1 MVLFSLDCSYKK
13 NDFRP
18 WYLTKFHPGHTSFT
32 LTFTLDNLICLPW
45 LQLSLASL
53 IHKSLF
59 PVLSN
64 SLLVLQIY
72 MSNCSLYTSYCCPAL
87 NLHMLKNQTPISH
100 TSFYRDRRDLCH
112 SFLSLCQKPQSFF
125 DWTFTS
131 YLWVI
136 TNSFWF
142 YHFSSQGFSSLSLSI
157 PETADL
163 FQALI
168 LSLLEYCNNFFAF
181 KLSFLNLLSILL
193 PKWDFLTNLT
203 TSLLFP

>member
-32 LTFTLDNLICLPW
+32 LTFILDNLICLPW
-45 LQLSLASL
+45 LQLSLSSL
-53 IHKSLF
+53 THKSLF

-64 SLLVLQIY
+64 SLLALQIY
-72 MSNCSLYTSYCCPAL
+72 MSNCSLYISYCCPTL
-87 NLHMLKNQTPISH
+87 NLHMLTNQTPISH

-125 DWTFTS
+125 NWTFTS

-142 YHFSSQGFSSLSLSI
+142 YHFSSQGFSSLSPS
-157 PETADL
+157 
-163 FQALI
+163 
-168 LSLLEYCNNFFAF
+168 LSLRLLIYFRHSFSLSWNTVIISLPSNFHSSIYFQYCCQHEIF
-181 KLSFLNLLSILL
+181 
-193 PKWDFLTNLT
+193 
-203 TSLLFP
+203 